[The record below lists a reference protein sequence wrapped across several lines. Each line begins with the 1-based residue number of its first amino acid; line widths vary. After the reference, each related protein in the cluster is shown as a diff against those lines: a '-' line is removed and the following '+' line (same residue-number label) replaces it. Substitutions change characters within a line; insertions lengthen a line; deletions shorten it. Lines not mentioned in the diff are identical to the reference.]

1 MKNWL
6 RNHKITLCILIG
18 FVVLGSTFSVKAT
31 LAEERTTRGINE
43 VLEKDTNSRCE
54 DTTEYDSL
62 GTGDIAETNRIKQS
76 KHSRCLHE
84 TKCTNEAKRERK
96 GMRHHAA
103 NGTHRGKNS
112 TEWQTRTEGKAL
124 MKIEVIT
131 EVEVRMEPAV
141 MINRVTGIAS
151 LINHRVLCS

>member
-43 VLEKDTNSRCE
+43 VLEKDTNSRRE

-76 KHSRCLHE
+76 KHSRCIHE

-103 NGTHRGKNS
+103 NGTHRDKKQHGVANTNRGKGFDEDRGNNRGRGAHG
-112 TEWQTRTEGKAL
+112 TRCNDKSCDRNC
-124 MKIEVIT
+124 IFD
-131 EVEVRMEPAV
+131 
-141 MINRVTGIAS
+141 
-151 LINHRVLCS
+151 